1 MQYIKAIEGEML
13 KPTRGLL
20 VRNWTEDVVNLVQ
33 YPRTHSVVNASPF
46 CVKLETW
53 LRITGIKHK
62 NTDNEMTKASSKG
75 QLPFIELNGRQFADS
90 NFIIDHLKSHF
101 KLTIDENLS
110 DREKADARAYTILI
124 EESLFRCLMYDRAKS
139 FGWLATDKGILPL
152 QALQKFVFQKIL
164 LKQLEKRLKNALHA
178 QGYGRHSPEEI
189 EEIAK
194 KDLTALS
201 TLLGEKSFMFGDIP
215 STLDATAFGLLVQ
228 FTDAPMTSD
237 KIKTFMEQNTPN
249 LIEFVKR
256 LKERYWPDWTQLCET
271 LALNPED
278 IKKEEEQKKEENKET
293 ENAETPTAAVQQ
305 PTETA
310 AAVPTQA

>member
-1 MQYIKAIEGEML
+1 ML
-13 KPTRGLL
+13 KPTRGLI

-33 YPRTHSVVNASPF
+33 FPRTHAIVNASPF

-62 NTDNEMTKASSKG
+62 NVSNEISKASAKG
-75 QLPFIELNGRQFADS
+75 QVPFIELNGRQFADT

-110 DREKADARAYTILI
+110 DREKADSRAFSILI
-124 EESLFRCLMYDRAKS
+124 EESLFRCLEYDRSKS
-139 FGWLATDKGILPL
+139 FGWLATDKGVLPYL
-152 QALQKFVFQKIL
+152 QGIQKFFFQKIFI
-164 LKQLEKRLKNALHA
+164 KQLEKRLKTIVNA

-189 EEIAK
+189 EEITK

-201 TLLGEKSFMFGDIP
+201 TLLGDKSFMFGDIP
-215 STLDATAFGLLVQ
+215 STLDATAFGHLVE
-228 FTDAPMTSD
+228 FTDAPLTSD

-249 LIEFVKR
+249 LIEFIKR
-256 LKERYWPDWTQLCET
+256 IKERYWPDWKQICET

-278 IKKEEEQKKEENKET
+278 IKKAEEEKKKEEKNKEG
-293 ENAETPTAAVQQ
+293 ENVETSTNVAQ

-310 AAVPTQA
+310 AVPIQA